1 MDYLENKKFGDLL
14 ACHVLSK
21 LTGQHDD
28 FKRKMFNKL
37 PSSDI
42 PIGVLFG
49 KEPNQTEDDN
59 EKEIFE
65 TRYRSKS
72 ISVKFL
78 LKDTNNPISIIPSL
92 STYTRTPPTFEEQF
106 EENKDKI
113 QSDNYYT
120 MAKVWKRHDL
130 EFQEITLDVGNHNYE
145 LDFKEKINGIKSSSD
160 FLKKSFRIKKEVM
173 ENEKSFDEF
182 IETKQQKNTGNKE
195 NIKLNWECEIKITQ
209 ENFTQNNE
217 QLKLIEITLINKT
230 DDLTS
235 DSKILDL
242 FEPAIFNPKLEIKC
256 ENEIVPFSYNYDY
269 EGKSMRYESYFRC
282 NNCQATLNDE
292 KNIITTQSYG
302 EFEEEKIIP
311 KSNLPDIDISFEK
324 MASSANIDE
333 LTKILNKIDEYY
345 NSCNNNNTDSFENL
359 ANFLNMRNKFN
370 KGFQLI
376 KYDENTNKSFKL
388 MNKTFAEKS
397 KNSDY
402 NSWRL
407 FQIVFIISEI
417 PDIVNE
423 ENRNVC
429 DLLHVKTGGGK
440 SEAYFGIVLFT
451 AFYDRIRGK
460 EFGVTAI
467 TKFPLRMLS
476 VQQLQRIAVLFIFAE
491 KIRKDEKL
499 KGDPFSIAYFV
510 GSQEDEFPRHN
521 RSIRRSIE
529 LAKKEEKDL
538 SGKIINECP
547 ICGGKVI
554 LDVDDAQ
561 EVIIHKCKQ
570 CDRIFR
576 LYYSDDEIYR
586 TLPTFI
592 VATVD
597 KFAGISMNRR
607 IKNLFGG
614 KIDKADCGHGFIPH
628 NDTCEFEEGR
638 RKHCRS
644 TGKEFKVK
652 FNTGPTLIIQDEMHL
667 VREGFGTIDSHFE
680 TLTETLQEE
689 MGGQK
694 FKNIVMTATVTGA
707 KNQIKNLYNKGL
719 NIFPPKLLDSNNND
733 FFFEQLTDDNNE
745 KMIQRKIIGLK
756 PNSIN
761 TRIVLHILRY
771 ITDFIE
777 SVETDKENFSNKH
790 DIELDNL
797 NEILALYKTMLTYHN
812 KKEDVHTIN
821 FHMDDY
827 VNKLSK
833 YDIESRP
840 LTGDND
846 LDYIKET
853 IAQVNEFDE
862 EKQLHAVHAT
872 NIVSHGVDID
882 RWNLMIFEGMPRST
896 AEYIQSLSRVGRK
909 YYGIV
914 FLTFDSRRTR
924 DLSFFKHFDEYH
936 NIIEYKVEPVPLARW
951 AKLGIKQTITSVFT
965 ASILNYLSNVLNKP
979 LYNIEQV
986 REALIQEQNVN
997 SLLNFIN
1004 KAYVTFIDDCDNE
1017 TKDEIEAEIR
1027 ERIYYLINYTGTQT
1041 NFFPNALKDCE
1052 NKYYRTQFGMRG
1064 IQDEIQLTPYKRDF
1078 NFRKSLKG
1086 R

>member
-1 MDYLENKKFGDLL
+1 MNYLENKKFGDLL
-14 ACHVLSK
+14 ANHVLSK

-28 FKRKMFNKL
+28 FKRKSFNKL
-37 PSSDI
+37 PSRDI
-42 PIGVLFG
+42 PIGVIFG
-49 KEPNQTEDDN
+49 KEPNRKEDDN
-59 EKEIFE
+59 EKDVFE
-65 TRYRSKS
+65 TLYRSNS

-78 LKDTNNPISIIPSL
+78 LKNTNKPITITPSL
-92 STYTRTPPTFEEQF
+92 STYTKTPPTFEEQI

-113 QSDNYYT
+113 ISDNFYT
-120 MAKVWKRHDL
+120 MAKIWKRHDL
-130 EFQEITLDVGNHNYE
+130 EFDEITLNADNHTHKLN
-145 LDFKEKINGIKSSSD
+145 FQEKIKDIENSPD
-160 FLKKSFRIKKEVM
+160 FLKKSFRIKKEAM
-173 ENEKSFDEF
+173 ENNESFNKF
-182 IETKQQKNTGNKE
+182 IETKQTSNTNNKE
-195 NIKLNWECEIKITQ
+195 NIKLDWECELKIRH

-217 QLKLIEITLINKT
+217 KLKLIEITLINT
-230 DDLTS
+230 TEDLTT
-235 DSKILDL
+235 DSKVLDL

-256 ENEIVPFSYNYDY
+256 ENEIVPFNYNYDY
-269 EGKSMRYESYFRC
+269 EGKSMKYKSYFRC
-282 NNCQATLNDE
+282 NNCQATLNNE

-311 KSNLPDIDISFEK
+311 KSDLPGIDITFEK
-324 MASSANIDE
+324 MASSENIEE
-333 LTKILNKIDEYY
+333 LTNILNKIDEYY
-345 NSCNNNNTDSFENL
+345 TSCNNDNTDSFENL

-370 KGFQLI
+370 KGIKLI
-376 KYDENTNKSFKL
+376 NEDENTNNAFKL
-388 MNKTFAEKS
+388 MNKTFAKKS
-397 KNSDY
+397 KDSDY
-402 NSWRL
+402 HSWRL
-407 FQIVFIISEI
+407 FQIVFIVSEI

-423 ENRNVC
+423 ENRDIC

-476 VQQLQRIAVLFIFAE
+476 VQQLQRIAILFIFAE
-491 KIRKDEKL
+491 EIRKDEKL

-529 LAKKEEKDL
+529 LAKKDETEIP
-538 SGKIINECP
+538 GKIINECP
-547 ICGGKVI
+547 ICGGEVI
-554 LDVDDAQ
+554 LDIDDTQ
-561 EVIIHKCKQ
+561 DVIIHKCKQ
-570 CDRIFR
+570 CNRIFR

-586 TLPTFI
+586 MLPTFI

-644 TGKEFKVK
+644 PGKEFKVK

-707 KNQIKNLYNKGL
+707 KNQIRNLYNKDL
-719 NIFPPKLLDSNNND
+719 NIFPPKLKDNNNND
-733 FFFEQLTDDNNE
+733 FFFEQLTDDNN
-745 KMIQRKIIGLK
+745 KNMIQRKIIGLK

-777 SVETDKENFSNKH
+777 YVETDIDTFSNIH
-790 DIELDNL
+790 NIELDDL
-797 NEILALYKTMLTYHN
+797 NEILTLYKTMLTYHN
-812 KKEDVHTIN
+812 KKEGVHTIN
-821 FHMDDY
+821 FHIDDY

-833 YDIESRP
+833 YAIESRP

-853 IAQVNEFDE
+853 IAQVNNFDE
-862 EKQLHAVHAT
+862 ENQLHAVHAT

-924 DLSFFKHFDEYH
+924 DLSFFKHFNEYH
-936 NIIEYKVEPVPLARW
+936 DILEYKVEPVPLARW

-965 ASILNYLSNVLNKP
+965 ASILNYLSNELNKP

-986 REALIQEQNVN
+986 REVLIQEKNAN
-997 SLLNFIN
+997 LLLNFIN
-1004 KAYVTFIDDCDNE
+1004 KSYVTFIDDCDDE
-1017 TKDEIEAEIR
+1017 TKDEIETEVR

-1078 NFRKSLKG
+1078 NFRKSL
-1086 R
+1086 RR

>member
-1 MDYLENKKFGDLL
+1 MNYLENKKFGDLL
-14 ACHVLSK
+14 TSHVLSK

-28 FKRKMFNKL
+28 FKRKTFNKL
-37 PSSDI
+37 PSRDI

-49 KEPNQTEDDN
+49 KEPNQNEEDN
-59 EKEIFE
+59 EKDIFD
-65 TRYRSKS
+65 TLYRSNS

-78 LKDTNNPISIIPSL
+78 LKDTNQPITIIPSL
-92 STYTRTPPTFEEQF
+92 STYTKTPPTFEEQT

-113 QSDNYYT
+113 ISDNFYT

-130 EFQEITLDVGNHNYE
+130 EFEEVTFDIGNHSHE
-145 LDFKEKINGIKSSSD
+145 LNFKEKIKDIKNSPD
-160 FLKKSFRIKKEVM
+160 FLKKSFRIKKEAM
-173 ENEKSFDEF
+173 ENEKSYNEF
-182 IETKQQKNTGNKE
+182 IESKQKANTNNKE
-195 NIKLNWECEIKITQ
+195 NIKLNWDCEIRITQ

-217 QLKLIEITLINKT
+217 KLKLIEITLTNKT
-230 DDLTS
+230 DDLTI
-235 DSKILDL
+235 DSKVLDL
-242 FEPAIFNPKLEIKC
+242 FEPAVFNPKLEIKC
-256 ENEIVPFSYNYDY
+256 DNEIVPFSYNYDY
-269 EGKSMRYESYFRC
+269 EGKSMKYESYFRC
-282 NNCQATLNDE
+282 NNCQAILNDE

-311 KSNLPDIDISFEK
+311 KSDISGIDITFEK
-324 MASSANIDE
+324 MASSENIEE
-333 LTKILNKIDEYY
+333 LTKILNNIDEYY

-359 ANFLNMRNKFN
+359 TNFLNMRNKFN
-370 KGFQLI
+370 KGIQLI
-376 KYDENTNKSFKL
+376 KEDKNTNQAFKL

-397 KNSDY
+397 KNADY
-402 NSWRL
+402 HSWRL
-407 FQIVFIISEI
+407 FQIVFIVSEI

-423 ENRNVC
+423 ENRGIC

-491 KIRKDEKL
+491 EIRKEEKL

-529 LAKKEEKDL
+529 NAKKDETEIP
-538 SGKIINECP
+538 GKIINECP
-547 ICGGKVI
+547 ICGGEVI
-554 LDVDDAQ
+554 LDVDEAQ

-586 TLPTFI
+586 MLPTFI

-607 IKNLFGG
+607 IKSLFGG

-644 TGKEFKVK
+644 PGKEFKVK

-719 NIFPPKLLDSNNND
+719 NIFPPKLQDADNKD
-733 FFFEQLTDDNNE
+733 FFFEQLVDDNNE
-745 KMIQRKIIGLK
+745 NMIQRKIIGLK
-756 PNSIN
+756 PNSVN
-761 TRIVLHILRY
+761 TRIVLHIIRY

-777 SVETDKENFSNKH
+777 YVENDKENFSNKH
-790 DIELDNL
+790 GIESGNLDD
-797 NEILALYKTMLTYHN
+797 ILALYKTMLTYHN
-812 KKEDVHTIN
+812 KKENVHTIN

-827 VNKLSK
+827 VNKLSE
-833 YDIESRP
+833 YDVESRP

-862 EKQLHAVHAT
+862 EEQLHAVHAT

-924 DLSFFKHFDEYH
+924 DLSFFKHFYEYH
-936 NIIEYKVEPVPLARW
+936 DIIEYKVEPVPLARW
-951 AKLGIKQTITSVFT
+951 AKLGIKQTITSVFS
-965 ASILNYLSNVLNKP
+965 ASILNYLSNELNKP

-986 REALIQEQNVN
+986 REVLIQEQNVN
-997 SLLNFIN
+997 SLLDFIN
-1004 KAYVTFIDDCDNE
+1004 KSYVTFIDDCDDE
-1017 TKDEIEAEIR
+1017 TKDEIEKEIR

-1078 NFRKSLKG
+1078 NFRKSLRG
-1086 R
+1086 

>member
-14 ACHVLSK
+14 SNHVLRK

-37 PSSDI
+37 PSGDI

-49 KEPNQTEDDN
+49 KEPNQKENDD
-59 EKEIFE
+59 EKDIFE
-65 TRYRSKS
+65 TFYRSNS

-78 LKDTNNPISIIPSL
+78 LKNTNKRISVNPCLSI
-92 STYTRTPPTFEEQF
+92 YTRTPPTFEEQSD
-106 EENKDKI
+106 ENNNKMS
-113 QSDNYYT
+113 SDSFHT

-130 EFQEITLDVGNHNYE
+130 KFEELTFDVGNHSYE
-145 LDFKEKINGIKSSSD
+145 LNFKEKINDIKNSPD
-160 FLKKSFRIKKEVM
+160 FLKKSFRIKKEAM
-173 ENEKSFDEF
+173 DDEKSYNEF
-182 IETKQQKNTGNKE
+182 IENKQNKNTNNKE
-195 NIKLNWECEIKITQ
+195 NIKLNWNCEIKITQ
-209 ENFTQNNE
+209 ETFTQNNE
-217 QLKLIEITLINKT
+217 QLKLIEVTLINKT
-230 DDLTS
+230 NDLTS
-235 DSKILDL
+235 DSNLDL
-242 FEPAIFNPKLEIKC
+242 FEPAIFNPKLEITC
-256 ENEIVPFSYNYDY
+256 ENEIVPFTYNYDY
-269 EGKSMRYESYFRC
+269 EGKTKKYESYFRC
-282 NNCQATLNDE
+282 NNCQATLNNE
-292 KNIITTQSYG
+292 KNIISTQSYG

-311 KSNLPDIDISFEK
+311 KSVIPGIDITFEK
-324 MASSANIDE
+324 MASSENVEE
-333 LTKILNKIDEYY
+333 LTKILNKIEEYY

-359 ANFLNMRNKFN
+359 TNFLNMRNKFN
-370 KGFQLI
+370 KGVKLI
-376 KYDENTNKSFKL
+376 KDDENTNKAFKL

-397 KNSDY
+397 ENDDY
-402 NSWRL
+402 HSWRL
-407 FQIVFIISEI
+407 FQIVFIVSEI

-423 ENRNVC
+423 ENRGIC

-476 VQQLQRIAVLFIFAE
+476 VQQLQRIAILFIFAE
-491 KIRKDEKL
+491 KIRKEEKL
-499 KGDPFSIAYFV
+499 KGDQFSIAYFV

-529 LAKKEEKDL
+529 QAKKDEKEIP
-538 SGKIINECP
+538 GKIINECP

-554 LDVDDAQ
+554 LDVDDTRD
-561 EVIIHKCKQ
+561 VIIHKCKQ
-570 CDRIFR
+570 CDGIFR

-586 TLPTFI
+586 MLPTFI

-644 TGKEFKVK
+644 SGKEYKVK
-652 FNTGPTLIIQDEMHL
+652 YNTGPTLIIQDEMHL

-707 KNQIKNLYNKGL
+707 KNQIKNLYNKDL
-719 NIFPPKLLDSNNND
+719 NIFPPALKDINNND
-733 FFFEQLTDDNNE
+733 FFFEQLTDENNE
-745 KMIQRKIIGLK
+745 NMIQRKIIGLK

-761 TRIVLHILRY
+761 TRIVLRIIRY

-777 SVETDKENFSNKH
+777 YVESDKESFSNKY
-790 DIELDNL
+790 DIGLGNLDD
-797 NEILALYKTMLTYHN
+797 ILALYKTMLTYHN
-812 KKEDVHTIN
+812 KKENVHTIN

-827 VNKLSK
+827 VNKLTE
-833 YDIESRP
+833 YNIESRP

-853 IAQVNEFDE
+853 IAQVNGFDE
-862 EKQLHAVHAT
+862 EKLLHAVHAT

-882 RWNLMIFEGMPRST
+882 RWNLMVFEGMPRST

-936 NIIEYKVEPVPLARW
+936 DIIEYKVEPVPLARW

-965 ASILNYLSNVLNKP
+965 ASILNYLSNELNKP

-986 REALIQEQNVN
+986 REVLIQEQNVN

-1004 KAYVTFIDDCDNE
+1004 KSYVTFTDDCDDE
-1017 TKDEIEAEIR
+1017 TKDEIDAEIR
-1027 ERIYYLINYTGTQT
+1027 ERINYLINYTGTQT

-1078 NFRKSLKG
+1078 NFRKSLRG
-1086 R
+1086 

>member
-14 ACHVLSK
+14 TKHVLSK
-21 LTGQHDD
+21 LTGQHED
-28 FKRKMFNKL
+28 FKRKTFNKL
-37 PSSDI
+37 PSRDI

-49 KEPNQTEDDN
+49 KKPNQKEDD
-59 EKEIFE
+59 EKDIFE
-65 TRYRSKS
+65 TFYRSNS

-78 LKDTNNPISIIPSL
+78 LKDTNYPITITPSL
-92 STYTRTPPTFEEQF
+92 STYTKTPPTFEEQI
-106 EENKDKI
+106 EENKDKLN
-113 QSDNYYT
+113 SDNYYT
-120 MAKVWKRHDL
+120 MAKVWKRHDFKF
-130 EFQEITLDVGNHNYE
+130 EGITIDVDNYTYE
-145 LDFKEKINGIKSSSD
+145 LNFEEKIKDIKNSPD
-160 FLKKSFRIKKEVM
+160 FLKKSFKIKKEAM
-173 ENEKSFDEF
+173 ENEKSFIEF
-182 IETKQQKNTGNKE
+182 IKTKQQTNSNNKE
-195 NIKLNWECEIKITQ
+195 NIELYWKCEIKITQ

-217 QLKLIEITLINKT
+217 KLKLIEITLINKT
-230 DDLTS
+230 EDLTT

-256 ENEIVPFSYNYDY
+256 ENEIIPFIYNYDY
-269 EGKSMRYESYFRC
+269 EGKSKKYESYFRC
-282 NNCQATLNDE
+282 NNCQATLNNE
-292 KNIITTQSYG
+292 RNIISTQTYG

-311 KSNLPDIDISFEK
+311 KSELPNVDISFEK
-324 MASSANIDE
+324 MASSKNIEE
-333 LTKILNKIDEYY
+333 LNKILDKIDEYY
-345 NSCNNNNTDSFENL
+345 NSCNKNNTDSFENL
-359 ANFLNMRNKFN
+359 TNFLNMRNKFN
-370 KGFQLI
+370 KGIQLI
-376 KYDENTNKSFKL
+376 RDDEKTNNAFKM
-388 MNKTFAEKS
+388 MNETFAEKS
-397 KNSDY
+397 KNEDY
-402 NSWRL
+402 HSWRL
-407 FQIVFIISEI
+407 FQIVFIVSEI

-423 ENRNVC
+423 ENRGVC
-429 DLLHVKTGGGK
+429 DLLHVQTGGGK
-440 SEAYFGIVLFT
+440 SEAYFGIVLFN

-476 VQQLQRIAVLFIFAE
+476 VQQLQRIAILFIFAE
-491 KIRKDEKL
+491 KIRKDKKL
-499 KGDPFSIAYFV
+499 TGDPFSIAYFV
-510 GSQEDEFPRHN
+510 GSQEEEFPRHN
-521 RSIRRSIE
+521 RSIRRKIE
-529 LAKKEEKDL
+529 HAKKEEKEI

-554 LDVDDAQ
+554 LDVDEAQ

-586 TLPTFI
+586 MLPTFI

-607 IKNLFGG
+607 VKNLLGG

-644 TGKEFKVK
+644 SGKEFKVK

-707 KNQIKNLYNKGL
+707 KNQIKNLYNKKL
-719 NIFPPKLLDSNNND
+719 NIFPPRLQDTNNND
-733 FFFEQLTDDNNE
+733 FFFEQLKDDNN
-745 KMIQRKIIGLK
+745 KNMIQRKIIGLK

-761 TRIVLHILRY
+761 TRIVLHIIRY
-771 ITDFIE
+771 ITNFIE
-777 SVETDKENFSNKH
+777 YVETDIENFSNKH
-790 DIELDNL
+790 KIKSSNL
-797 NEILALYKTMLTYHN
+797 NEILRLYKTMLTYHN
-812 KKEDVHTIN
+812 KKENVHTIN
-821 FHMDDY
+821 FHIDDY

-853 IAQVNEFDE
+853 IRQVNDFDE

-936 NIIEYKVEPVPLARW
+936 DIIEYKVEPVPLARW

-965 ASILNYLSNVLNKP
+965 ASILNYLSNELNKP
-979 LYNIEQV
+979 LYNIDQV
-986 REALIQEQNVN
+986 REVLIQEQNVN
-997 SLLNFIN
+997 LLLDFIN
-1004 KAYVTFIDDCDNE
+1004 KSYVTFIDDCDDE
-1017 TKDEIEAEIR
+1017 TKNEIETEIR
-1027 ERIYYLINYTGTQT
+1027 ERIYYLINYTGTET
-1041 NFFPNALKDCE
+1041 TFFPNSLKDCE

-1064 IQDEIQLTPYKRDF
+1064 IQDEIQLTPYKNDF
-1078 NFRKSLKG
+1078 NFRKTLKE
-1086 R
+1086 

>member
-1 MDYLENKKFGDLL
+1 M
-14 ACHVLSK
+14 
-21 LTGQHDD
+21 
-28 FKRKMFNKL
+28 
-37 PSSDI
+37 
-42 PIGVLFG
+42 
-49 KEPNQTEDDN
+49 
-59 EKEIFE
+59 
-65 TRYRSKS
+65 
-72 ISVKFL
+72 
-78 LKDTNNPISIIPSL
+78 
-92 STYTRTPPTFEEQF
+92 
-106 EENKDKI
+106 
-113 QSDNYYT
+113 
-120 MAKVWKRHDL
+120 
-130 EFQEITLDVGNHNYE
+130 
-145 LDFKEKINGIKSSSD
+145 EKIG
-160 FLKKSFRIKKEVM
+160 LR
-173 ENEKSFDEF
+173 
-182 IETKQQKNTGNKE
+182 
-195 NIKLNWECEIKITQ
+195 KIDID
-209 ENFTQNNE
+209 N
-217 QLKLIEITLINKT
+217 
-230 DDLTS
+230 
-235 DSKILDL
+235 
-242 FEPAIFNPKLEIKC
+242 C
-256 ENEIVPFSYNYDY
+256 Y
-269 EGKSMRYESYFRC
+269 EGKQKKYESYFRC
-282 NNCQATLNDE
+282 NNCQATLNNE
-292 KNIITTQSYG
+292 KNIISTQSYG

-311 KSNLPDIDISFEK
+311 KSVIPGIDITFEK
-324 MASSANIDE
+324 MASSDNIEE
-333 LTKILNKIDEYY
+333 LTKILNKIEEYY

-359 ANFLNMRNKFN
+359 TNFLNMRNKFN
-370 KGFQLI
+370 KGVKLI
-376 KYDENTNKSFKL
+376 KDDENTNKAFKL

-397 KNSDY
+397 DNDDY
-402 NSWRL
+402 HSWRL
-407 FQIVFIISEI
+407 FQIVFIVSEI

-423 ENRNVC
+423 ENRGIC

-476 VQQLQRIAVLFIFAE
+476 VQQLQRIAILFIFAE
-491 KIRKDEKL
+491 KIRKEEKL

-529 LAKKEEKDL
+529 QAKKDEKEIP
-538 SGKIINECP
+538 GKIINECP

-554 LDVDDAQ
+554 LDVDDTQ
-561 EVIIHKCKQ
+561 DIIIHKCKQ
-570 CDRIFR
+570 CDEIFR

-586 TLPTFI
+586 MLPTFI

-644 TGKEFKVK
+644 SGKEYKVK
-652 FNTGPTLIIQDEMHL
+652 YNTGPTLIIQDEMHL

-707 KNQIKNLYNKGL
+707 KNQIKNLYNKDL
-719 NIFPPKLLDSNNND
+719 NIFPPALKDMNNND

-745 KMIQRKIIGLK
+745 NMIQRKIIGLK

-761 TRIVLHILRY
+761 TRIVLRIIRY

-777 SVETDKENFSNKH
+777 YVESDKESFSNKY
-790 DIELDNL
+790 DIGLGNLDD
-797 NEILALYKTMLTYHN
+797 ILALYKTMLTYHN

-827 VNKLSK
+827 VNKLTE

-853 IAQVNEFDE
+853 IAQVNEFDD

-882 RWNLMIFEGMPRST
+882 RWNLMVFEGMPRST

-936 NIIEYKVEPVPLARW
+936 DIIEYKVEPVPLARW

-965 ASILNYLSNVLNKP
+965 ASILNYLSNELNKP

-986 REALIQEQNVN
+986 REVLIQEKNVN

-1004 KAYVTFIDDCDNE
+1004 KSYVTFTDDCDDE
-1017 TKDEIEAEIR
+1017 TKDEIDAEIR
-1027 ERIYYLINYTGTQT
+1027 ERINYLINYTGTQT

-1078 NFRKSLKG
+1078 NFRKSLRG
-1086 R
+1086 

>member
-14 ACHVLSK
+14 TNHVLSK

-28 FKRKMFNKL
+28 FKRRRFNKL
-37 PSSDI
+37 PSGDI

-49 KEPNQTEDDN
+49 KEPNKKEDDD
-59 EKEIFE
+59 EKGIFE
-65 TRYRSKS
+65 TFYRSNS

-78 LKDTNNPISIIPSL
+78 LKDTNNPITIIPSL
-92 STYTRTPPTFEEQF
+92 STYTKTPPTFEEQVK
-106 EENKDKI
+106 ENEDKI
-113 QSDNYYT
+113 SSDNFYT
-120 MAKVWKRHDL
+120 LAKIWKRYDL
-130 EFQEITLDVGNHNYE
+130 EFEEITLDVDNYTHE
-145 LDFKEKINGIKSSSD
+145 LNFKEKIRDIKNSPE
-160 FLKKSFRIKKEVM
+160 FLKKSFRIKKEAM
-173 ENEKSFDEF
+173 DDEKTFNEF
-182 IETKQQKNTGNKE
+182 IETKQKANTNNKE
-195 NIKLNWECEIKITQ
+195 NIKLNWECEIKITS
-209 ENFTQNNE
+209 EDFTQNNE
-217 QLKLIEITLINKT
+217 KLKLIEITLTNNT
-230 DDLTS
+230 VDLTS

-242 FEPAIFNPKLEIKC
+242 FEPAIFNPQLKIKC
-256 ENEIVPFSYNYDY
+256 DNEIVPFSYKYDY
-269 EGKSMRYESYFRC
+269 EGKSEKYESYFRC
-282 NNCQATLNDE
+282 NNCQATLDDE

-311 KSNLPDIDISFEK
+311 KSELPGVDITFEK
-324 MASSANIDE
+324 MASSENIEE
-333 LTKILNKIDEYY
+333 LTKILNQIDGYY
-345 NSCNNNNTDSFENL
+345 NLCNNNNTDSFENL
-359 ANFLNMRNKFN
+359 TNFLNMRNKFN
-370 KGFQLI
+370 KGIQLI
-376 KYDENTNKSFKL
+376 KDDDDTKKAFEL

-397 KNSDY
+397 KNADY
-402 NSWRL
+402 HSWRL
-407 FQIVFIISEI
+407 FQIVFIVSEI

-423 ENRNVC
+423 ENRGVC

-440 SEAYFGIVLFT
+440 SEAYFGIVLF
-451 AFYDRIRGK
+451 ASFYDRIRGK
-460 EFGVTAI
+460 EYGVTAI

-476 VQQLQRIAVLFIFAE
+476 VQQLQRIAILFIFAE
-491 KIRKDEKL
+491 EIRKDEKL

-529 LAKKEEKDL
+529 LAKKDETEI

-547 ICGGKVI
+547 ICGGEVI
-554 LDVDDAQ
+554 LDVDGQD
-561 EVIIHKCKQ
+561 VIIHKCKQ
-570 CDRIFR
+570 CDRIYR

-586 TLPTFI
+586 MLPTFI

-614 KIDKADCGHGFIPH
+614 RIDKADCGHGFIPH

-644 TGKEFKVK
+644 PGKEFKVK
-652 FNTGPTLIIQDEMHL
+652 YNMGPTLIIQDEMHL

-680 TLTETLQEE
+680 TLTETLQQE
-689 MGGQK
+689 MGGK
-694 FKNIVMTATVTGA
+694 RFKNIVMTATVTGA
-707 KNQIKNLYNKGL
+707 KNQIKNLYNKDL
-719 NIFPPKLLDSNNND
+719 NIFPPKLHDDNNND
-733 FFFEQLTDDNNE
+733 FFFEQLTDNNNE
-745 KMIQRKIIGLK
+745 NMIQRKIIGLK

-761 TRIVLHILRY
+761 TRIVLYIIRY

-777 SVETDKENFSNKH
+777 YVERDKENFSNKYN
-790 DIELDNL
+790 IGLDKL
-797 NEILALYKTMLTYHN
+797 NKTLVLYKTMLTYHN

-827 VNKLSK
+827 VNKLLK
-833 YDIESRP
+833 YNVESRP

-862 EKQLHAVHAT
+862 ENQLHAVHAT
-872 NIVSHGVDID
+872 SIVSHGVDID

-936 NIIEYKVEPVPLARW
+936 DIIEYKVEPVPLARW

-965 ASILNYLSNVLNKP
+965 ASILNYLSNELNKP

-986 REALIQEQNVN
+986 REVLTQEQNVN
-997 SLLNFIN
+997 LLLEFIN
-1004 KAYVTFIDDCDNE
+1004 KSYVTFIDGCDDE
-1017 TKDEIEAEIR
+1017 TKEEIETEIR

-1078 NFRKSLKG
+1078 NFRKGLRG
-1086 R
+1086 